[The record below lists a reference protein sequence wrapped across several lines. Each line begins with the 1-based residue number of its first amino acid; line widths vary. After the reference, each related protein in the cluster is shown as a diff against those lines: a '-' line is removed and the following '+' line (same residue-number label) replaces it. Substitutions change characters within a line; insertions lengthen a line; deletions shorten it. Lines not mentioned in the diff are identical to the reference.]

1 LQLSVPLLK
10 SIINQEQLGP
20 ALTEQLIS
28 SEQCFSADQS
38 ELQVEFAATEQL
50 ELQLQPATSE
60 RSELQLESSMTAQLH
75 LESATSEQPPVQITQ
90 IPIKHINQKKCPHVH
105 LQIERLT
112 IFHKQLA
119 SY

>member
-1 LQLSVPLLK
+1 LLK

-20 ALTEQLIS
+20 ALNEQFMS

-38 ELQVEFAATEQL
+38 ELRVKFAATKQL
-50 ELQLQPATSE
+50 ELQLEPATSE
-60 RSELQLESSMTAQLH
+60 RSELQLESFTTAQLH

-90 IPIKHINQKKCPHVH
+90 THLTKKCPHVH
-105 LQIERLT
+105 LQVKKLT
-112 IFHKQLA
+112 IFPKQLA